1 MTGVSELRRTPLHD
15 LHVELGA
22 RMVPFAGWEM
32 PLQYKG
38 VMSEHVETRASAG
51 LFDVSHMGQLIL
63 RGPDPARSL
72 ERLVPADILGIP
84 EGRQRY
90 ALLTND
96 EGGILDDLMVANRG
110 DHLFLVVNAANAAA
124 DAEHIR
130 SSLPGHTLEPID
142 DRALLALQ
150 GPMAE
155 AALARIVPAVAR
167 LGFMDVAVLPIQG
180 GDIWVSRSGYTG
192 EDGFEISVPVSEAR
206 GFASTLLAMSEVVP
220 VGLGARDTLRLEAG
234 LPLHGSDID
243 ASTNPVEAGLAWS
256 IGKPR
261 RKDGARAGGFPG
273 SAPILEALAA
283 GPTRRRVGVL
293 PEGRAPMRAGTK
305 IYAGDDE
312 VGHVTSGA
320 WGPSVER
327 PVAMGYVASDHAD
340 PGTELT
346 GELRGKRIP
355 LTVTRLPFREARYKR

>member
-1 MTGVSELRRTPLHD
+1 
-15 LHVELGA
+15 
-22 RMVPFAGWEM
+22 MVPFAGWEM

-38 VMSEHVETRASAG
+38 VLAEHTDTRASAG

-63 RGPDPARSL
+63 TGPDRARGL
-72 ERLVPADILGIP
+72 ERLVPADVRGIS

-110 DHLFLVVNAANAAA
+110 DHLFLVVNAANAVA

-130 SSLPGHTLEPID
+130 SSLPGNTLDVVE

-155 AALARIVPAVAR
+155 TALARIVPAVVR
-167 LGFMDVAVLPIQG
+167 LSFMDVAVLPIQG

-192 EDGFEISVPVSEAR
+192 EDGFEISVPTSEAR
-206 GFASTLLAMSEVVP
+206 GFSEALLAMSEVVP

-243 ASTNPVEAGLAWS
+243 VTTNPVEAGLAWS

-261 RKDGARAGGFPG
+261 REGGARARGFPG
-273 SAPILEALAA
+273 AEPILRALAE
-283 GPTRRRVGVL
+283 GPSRRRVGIL
-293 PEGRAPMRAGTK
+293 PEGRAPLRAGTK
-305 IYAGDDE
+305 IYSGEEE

-327 PVAMGYVASDHAD
+327 PVAMAYVESGHSE

-355 LTVTRLPFREARYKR
+355 LTVTRLPFREAGYKR